1 MTTILEATSK
11 QMKVLEGG
19 RGMVPYGKK
28 KKKEVCGAD
37 SAVGPPFTRDL
48 GWKVEAG
55 GRGDEKKLAVSTSY
69 YVQIINIR
77 CLPN

>member
-1 MTTILEATSK
+1 
-11 QMKVLEGG
+11 
-19 RGMVPYGKK
+19 MVKRK
-28 KKKEVCGAD
+28 EKEVCGAD

-69 YVQIINIR
+69 YKLLTSDAYRTSAGALFKIR
-77 CLPN
+77 ESTEMMSGTFEEKV